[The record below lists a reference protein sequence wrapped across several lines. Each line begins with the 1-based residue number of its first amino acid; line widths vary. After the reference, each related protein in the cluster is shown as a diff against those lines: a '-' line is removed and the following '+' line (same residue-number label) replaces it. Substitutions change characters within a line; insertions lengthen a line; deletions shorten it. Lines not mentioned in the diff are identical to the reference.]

1 MQRDAAECIQQ
12 LALFPP
18 AREALQADSSLL
30 EAVQALAESCWT
42 DEAKDSASRT
52 LAIVNA
58 EQIKRTVVDQQ
69 SLHIMMSCKRVF
81 VCCLAAVDP
90 CRHLNQAVASV
101 SLAQTNGITKRHA
114 ISFLLRVLACGTGND
129 A

>member
-1 MQRDAAECIQQ
+1 VKAAVQRDAAECIQQ

-30 EAVQALAESCWT
+30 EAVQALAESGWT

-52 LAIVNA
+52 LAIVNP

-81 VCCLAAVDP
+81 VCCLDAVDP
-90 CRHLNQAVASV
+90 CRHL
-101 SLAQTNGITKRHA
+101 TTR
-114 ISFLLRVLACGTGND
+114 LLRLFLSRRPMG
-129 A
+129 